1 MFVAT
6 GVYCDNMEEQ
16 VLGFV
21 FQIAILIMSVVVHEA
36 SHGFT
41 AYALGDPTAKY
52 AGRLTLN
59 PLHHL
64 DMFGSVLVPLLTYFA
79 GGFIFGWA
87 KPVPYNPYNLRDQK
101 WGPGLVAAAGPLS
114 NILLAVLFGLVI
126 RAGDF
131 FPPALASAFI
141 EIAVVIVL
149 INLILAVFNCVPI
162 PPLDGSKVLFA
173 FLPYDWDTVRI
184 FFEQYGFLLLL
195 VFIFFFFRLL
205 FPIITFLFRLLTGL
219 AF

>member
-1 MFVAT
+1 
-6 GVYCDNMEEQ
+6 MEQQ
-16 VLGFV
+16 VLAFV
-21 FQIAILIMSVVVHEA
+21 FQIAILIMSVVVHEV
-36 SHGFT
+36 SHGFM
-41 AYALGDPTAKY
+41 AYALGDHTAKY

-59 PLHHL
+59 PVRHL
-64 DMFGSVLVPLLTYFA
+64 DMFGSILIPALTYLA

-114 NILLAVLFGLVI
+114 NVLLAVLFGLVI
-126 RAGDF
+126 RAGGF
-131 FPPALASAFI
+131 LPPALADAFI
-141 EIAVVIVL
+141 EIAVMIVL

-173 FLPYDWDTVRI
+173 FLPHDWDTVRI
-184 FFEQYGFLLLL
+184 FLEQYGFFLLLI
-195 VFIFFFFRLL
+195 FIFFFFRLL
-205 FPIITFLFRLLTGL
+205 FPVITFLFQLLTGL